1 MTWRSACNVCLPS
14 HQQSRTQMKAEQ
26 TRLLLAAISFFF
38 FFLPPPEQLFS
49 SEDFLQCET
58 GSAAAWETGGG
69 EGAGLLPLPFFPPHE
84 RGAEALS
91 S

>member
-1 MTWRSACNVCLPS
+1 MPVTSVLTPAEPNTDE
-14 HQQSRTQMKAEQ
+14 SRADKAPPGCYK
-26 TRLLLAAISFFF
+26 LFFF
-38 FFLPPPEQLFS
+38 FPPPEQLFS

-69 EGAGLLPLPFFPPHE
+69 EGAVLLPLPFFPPHE

>member
-1 MTWRSACNVCLPS
+1 MTWRSACNVCLSSP
-14 HQQSRTQMKAEQ
+14 QQSQTQMKAEQ
-26 TRLLLAAISFFF
+26 TRLLLAAISFF
-38 FFLPPPEQLFS
+38 PPPEQLFS

-69 EGAGLLPLPFFPPHE
+69 QGAVFLPLPFFPPHE